1 MATFVLVHG
10 AWHGGWCWSRVTP
23 QLQALGHQ
31 VFAPTL
37 SGLANRSHLLS
48 PTINLQ
54 THIRDITG
62 LLQWE
67 DLRDVIL
74 VGHSYGGMV
83 IAGVADAMVERVSAL
98 AVIDGYVPENGD
110 SAFSH
115 RPADRNAETLAMVR
129 AQGMGWQIPPYS
141 AASFGV
147 NAADQAW
154 VDSKLT
160 PQPLACFSQ
169 PIRLTGD
176 SDKITRKLYLRA
188 GDYPNAHFSA
198 LADKLTAD
206 PGWQVTEMACGH
218 DIMVDQPAALAAAL
232 ATLA

>member
-1 MATFVLVHG
+1 
-10 AWHGGWCWSRVTP
+10 
-23 QLQALGHQ
+23 
-31 VFAPTL
+31 
-37 SGLANRSHLLS
+37 
-48 PTINLQ
+48 
-54 THIRDITG
+54 
-62 LLQWE
+62 
-67 DLRDVIL
+67 
-74 VGHSYGGMV
+74 
-83 IAGVADAMVERVSAL
+83 
-98 AVIDGYVPENGD
+98 
-110 SAFSH
+110 
-115 RPADRNAETLAMVR
+115 
-129 AQGMGWQIPPYS
+129 MGWQIPPYS